1 MNFNNFTIKSQEAV
15 QEAVN
20 LVKARGQQAI
30 EPAHLLAGVMKVG
43 ENVTNFIFQKLGV
56 NGQQIALVVDK
67 QIDSLPKV
75 SGGEP
80 YLSRESND
88 VLQKATQYSKEMG
101 DEFVS
106 LEHLLL
112 ALLTVKST
120 VATILKDA
128 GMTEKELRSAINELR
143 KEGVPLLEAIHEAG
157 RRRLRP
163 IIMTSLTTIFAMVPL
178 LFSFDLGSELQ
189 KPLSIAMI
197 GTMTIGTLVSLFI
210 IPLLYWFIYRN
221 KEKR

>member
-197 GTMTIGTLVSLFI
+197 VTMTIGTLVSLFI

>member
-1 MNFNNFTIKSQEAV
+1 MNFNNFTIKAQEAV
-15 QEAVN
+15 QDAVN
-20 LVKARGQQAI
+20 LVQSRGQQAI
-30 EPAHLLAGVMKVG
+30 EPVHLLAGVMKAG

-56 NGQQIALVVDK
+56 NGAQIAQVVDK

-106 LEHLLL
+106 LEPILI

-120 VATILKDA
+120 VSSILKDA
-128 GMTEKELRSAINELR
+128 
-143 KEGVPLLEAIHEAG
+143 
-157 RRRLRP
+157 
-163 IIMTSLTTIFAMVPL
+163 
-178 LFSFDLGSELQ
+178 
-189 KPLSIAMI
+189 
-197 GTMTIGTLVSLFI
+197 
-210 IPLLYWFIYRN
+210 
-221 KEKR
+221 